1 MKPVTLLW
9 PPRSM
14 RIYLSKRERRYN
26 SVASRDREEPPLIH
40 RSSQS
45 PISKGEHG
53 CSNIR
58 RDMNSHGEI
67 RNNKIVLITVSQNKS
82 KWGQVGIFQR
92 TEREDEK

>member
-1 MKPVTLLW
+1 
-9 PPRSM
+9 M

-26 SVASRDREEPPLIH
+26 SAASRDREEPPLIH

-67 RNNKIVLITVSQNKS
+67 RNNKIMIMTVAQSEYKPM
-82 KWGQVGIFQR
+82 GEGGMFPGVYPFF
-92 TEREDEK
+92 ERESAFHSDK